1 MTEAGAATTRPGPD
15 RAWRWLAWAWLLV
28 VLALGLQQAMFW
40 RQPAI
45 DTDVMAL
52 LPGSAADARLS
63 AANQRL
69 ADAVTGEVVVLLS
82 TDDWPRTQ
90 AAAQAFLAEIARGKA
105 LQATAVDDA
114 DALAGAIAFYA
125 PHRQGLLTPDQRAWL
140 RQATPDVI
148 ADMAMARLLSPVGG
162 GMGRWQDD
170 PLGLWPAWWQAKAG
184 QGMQSRDGLLSVRNG
199 DGREWALLRFHSAQ
213 PAFRVDGEAPLHTAL
228 DAATAAAGK
237 AAGGELKLLHG
248 GVPLHAEAAAS
259 RAAFE
264 VNTIGIGS
272 LLAVLLLV
280 WLAFR
285 SPRPIVLVGLSLLVG
300 LAAGVAVTTFLFG
313 KIHLLTLV
321 FGASLAGVAEDYGI
335 HYFAC
340 RQGRPDVP
348 PHSLMRQLLPA
359 LALAL
364 LTSVLAYLTLGIAPF
379 PGLRQMA
386 VFAATGLSATF
397 LTAALW
403 FPWLDA
409 GRPRDSRFAA
419 RIAGSLAHWPRWRP
433 NAVGIVALL
442 LFAAFIAGGLHR
454 LKVNDDLRSLQAS
467 PPTLLADEIAIGK
480 LLGLPSPAQYFLV
493 EGDNA
498 QAVLRNEERLTD
510 ALQPLVAA
518 GTLQGWR
525 AVSDWLP
532 SLQRQQADRALVAP
546 VETLARSRAAALL
559 GEAMEVDTAA
569 TTATPRLLVDAGL
582 RQPLA
587 APLRPLWLGDVDGRH
602 ASVVMLQGLSPA
614 NLPAIVAAAH
624 GIDGVRWIDR
634 TATFSSLLGH
644 YRVQMSWLLLAGY
657 VAVGLALLL
666 RFGRSGWRALLPT
679 ALAALLSLAALGWI
693 GEPLQLFGV
702 LAQLLLLGI
711 GVDYGIFLLEH
722 RDDGASW
729 LAVCLGAAS
738 TLLAFGLLSLSA
750 TPALHGFGLMLL
762 LGIGSVWLLSP
773 CLRPAADPASNR

>member
-1 MTEAGAATTRPGPD
+1 MTEAGAVAMRPGKD
-15 RAWRWLAWAWLLV
+15 RAWRWLAWAWLVV
-28 VLALGLQQAMFW
+28 VLALGLQQALFW

-52 LPGSAADARLS
+52 LPGSAADARLT

-82 TDDWPRTQ
+82 GEDWTRTQ
-90 AAAQAFLAEIARGKA
+90 AAAQAFLAETSRGKA
-105 LQATAVDDA
+105 LQVSASDDA
-114 DALAGAIAFYA
+114 AALADAIAFYA
-125 PHRQGLLTPDQRAWL
+125 PHRQGLLTPEQRAWL
-140 RQATPDVI
+140 RQATPGAV
-148 ADMAMARLLSPVGG
+148 ADTAMARLMSPVSG

-184 QGMQSRDGLLSVRNG
+184 QGMQARDGLLSVRDG
-199 DGREWALLRFHSAQ
+199 DGRDWALLRFRSAQ
-213 PAFRVDGEAPLHTAL
+213 PAFRLDGDAPLQVAL
-228 DAATAAAGK
+228 DAATAAAAR
-237 AAGGELKLLHG
+237 AAEGELKLLRG

-259 RAAFE
+259 RAAWE

-285 SPRPIVLVGLSLLVG
+285 SPRPIVLVALSLLVG

-348 PHSLMRQLLPA
+348 ARSMMRQLLPA

-386 VFAATGLSATF
+386 VFAATGLTATF

-409 GRPRDSRFAA
+409 GTPRHSRFAA
-419 RIAGSLAHWPRWRP
+419 RIAGSLARWPRWRP
-433 NAVGIVALL
+433 NASGIIAL
-442 LFAAFIAGGLHR
+442 LFASVFIVGGLHKLR
-454 LKVNDDLRSLQAS
+454 ISDDLRSLQAS
-467 PPTLLADEIAIGK
+467 PPQLLANEIAIGK

-493 EGDNA
+493 EGADA

-518 GTLQGWR
+518 GKLHGWR

-532 SLQRQQADRALVAP
+532 SLQRQQADRALAAP
-546 VETLARSRAAALL
+546 AEALARSRAAALL
-559 GEAMEVDTAA
+559 GEPME
-569 TTATPRLLVDAGL
+569 TTAPSTAPQLLVDDGL

-587 APLRPLWLGDVDGRH
+587 AALRPLWLGEIDGRH

-614 NLPAIVAAAH
+614 NLAAIEAAAR
-624 GIDGVRWIDR
+624 GLDGVRWIDR
-634 TATFSSLLGH
+634 TATFSALLGH
-644 YRVQMSWLLLAGY
+644 YRVQMGWLLLVGY

-738 TLLAFGLLSLSA
+738 TLLAFGLLALSA

-762 LGIGSVWLLSP
+762 LGIGCVWLLSP
-773 CLRPAADPASNR
+773 CLRPAAEPVSTH

>member
-1 MTEAGAATTRPGPD
+1 MIEAGATTRSRED

-28 VLALGLQQAMFW
+28 VLALGLQQALFW

-52 LPGSAADARLS
+52 LPGSGTDARLT

-69 ADAVTGEVVVLLS
+69 AEAVTGDVVVLLS
-82 TDDWPRTQ
+82 GADWPRTQ
-90 AAAQAFLAEIARGKA
+90 AAAQAFRADIARGNA
-105 LQATAVDDA
+105 LQATGSGDA
-114 DALAGAIAFYA
+114 DALADAIAFYA
-125 PHRQGLLTPDQRAWL
+125 PHRQGLLTPGQRAWL
-140 RQATPDVI
+140 RQAAPEAV
-148 ADMAMARLLSPVGG
+148 ADTAMARLMSPVSG

-184 QGMQSRDGLLSVRNG
+184 QGMQARDGLLSVRDG
-199 DGREWALLRFHSAQ
+199 DGRDWALLRFHSAQ
-213 PAFRVDGEAPLHTAL
+213 PAFRLDGDAPLQLAL
-228 DAATAAAGK
+228 DAATAAADK
-237 AAGGELKLLHG
+237 AAGGDLKLLHG

-264 VNTIGIGS
+264 VNTIGLGS

-285 SPRPIVLVGLSLLVG
+285 SPRPILLVGLSLLVG
-300 LAAGVAVTTFLFG
+300 LAAGVAVTSFVFG

-348 PHSLMRQLLPA
+348 PRSMMRQLLPA

-364 LTSVLAYLTLGIAPF
+364 LTSALAYLTLGIAPF

-409 GRPRDSRFAA
+409 GRPRHSRFAA
-419 RIAGSLAHWPRWRP
+419 RIAASLAHWPRWRP
-433 NAVGIVALL
+433 NAIGIAALL
-442 LFAAFIAGGLHR
+442 LVAAFIAGGLHK
-454 LKVNDDLRSLQAS
+454 LQVKDDLRSLQAS
-467 PPTLLADEIAIGK
+467 PPALLDNEIAIGK
-480 LLGLPSPAQYFLV
+480 VLGLPSPAQYFLV
-493 EGDNA
+493 EGADA
-498 QAVLRNEERLTD
+498 QTVLRNEERLTD

-518 GTLQGWR
+518 GKLHGWR

-532 SLQRQQADRALVAP
+532 SLQRQQADRALVMPA
-546 VETLARSRAAALL
+546 EALARSRAAALL
-559 GEAMEVDTAA
+559 GEPMETAP
-569 TTATPRLLVDAGL
+569 TRITPPLLVDDAL

-587 APLRPLWLGDVDGRH
+587 APLRPLWLGDVDGRQ

-614 NLPAIVAAAH
+614 NLAAVAAAAH
-624 GIDGVRWIDR
+624 GLDGVRWIDR
-634 TATFSSLLGH
+634 TATFSALLGH
-644 YRVQMSWLLLAGY
+644 YRVQMGWLLLAGY

-666 RFGRSGWRALLPT
+666 RFGRSAWRALLPT

-738 TLLAFGLLSLSA
+738 TLLAFGLLALSA

-773 CLRPAADPASNR
+773 CLRPVAEPVSNH

>member
-1 MTEAGAATTRPGPD
+1 MTEAGAVAMRPGKD
-15 RAWRWLAWAWLLV
+15 RAWRWLAWAWLVV
-28 VLALGLQQAMFW
+28 VLALGLQQALFW

-52 LPGSAADARLS
+52 LPGSAADARLT

-82 TDDWPRTQ
+82 GEDWTRTQ
-90 AAAQAFLAEIARGKA
+90 AAAQAFLAETARGKA
-105 LQATAVDDA
+105 LQVSASDDA
-114 DALAGAIAFYA
+114 AALADAIAFYA
-125 PHRQGLLTPDQRAWL
+125 PHRQGLLTPEQRAWL
-140 RQATPDVI
+140 RQATPDAV
-148 ADMAMARLLSPVGG
+148 ADTAMARLMSPVSG

-184 QGMQSRDGLLSVRNG
+184 QGMQARDGLLSVRDR
-199 DGREWALLRFHSAQ
+199 DGRDWALLRFRSAQ
-213 PAFRVDGEAPLHTAL
+213 PAFRLDGDAPLQVAL
-228 DAATAAAGK
+228 DAATAAAAR
-237 AAGGELKLLHG
+237 AAGGELKLLRG

-259 RAAFE
+259 RAAWE

-285 SPRPIVLVGLSLLVG
+285 SPRPIMLVALSLLVG

-348 PHSLMRQLLPA
+348 ARSMMRQLLPA

-386 VFAATGLSATF
+386 VFAATGLTATF

-409 GRPRDSRFAA
+409 GTPRHSRFAA
-419 RIAGSLAHWPRWRP
+419 RIAGSLARWPRWRP

-442 LFAAFIAGGLHR
+442 FASVFIVGGLHKLR
-454 LKVNDDLRSLQAS
+454 ISDDLRSLQAS
-467 PPTLLADEIAIGK
+467 PPQLLANEIAIGK

-493 EGDNA
+493 EGADA

-518 GTLQGWR
+518 GKLHGWR

-532 SLQRQQADRALVAP
+532 SLQRQQADRALAAP
-546 VETLARSRAAALL
+546 AEALARSRAAALL
-559 GEAMEVDTAA
+559 GEPME
-569 TTATPRLLVDAGL
+569 TTAPSTAPQLLVDDGL

-587 APLRPLWLGDVDGRH
+587 AALRPLWLGEIDGRH

-614 NLPAIVAAAH
+614 NLTAIEAAAR
-624 GIDGVRWIDR
+624 GLDGVRWIDR
-634 TATFSSLLGH
+634 TATFSALLGH
-644 YRVQMSWLLLAGY
+644 YRVQMGWLLLVGY

-666 RFGRSGWRALLPT
+666 RFGRNGWRALLPT

-702 LAQLLLLGI
+702 LAQLLLLGM

-738 TLLAFGLLSLSA
+738 TLLAFGLLALSA
-750 TPALHGFGLMLL
+750 TPALHGFGLVLL

-773 CLRPAADPASNR
+773 CLRPAADPVSTH

>member
-1 MTEAGAATTRPGPD
+1 MAAGRFGTD
-15 RAWRWLAWAWLLV
+15 RAWRWLAWGWLVV
-28 VLALGLQQAMFW
+28 VLALGLQQALFW

-52 LPGSAADARLS
+52 LPGSGADARLS

-69 ADAVTGEVVVLLS
+69 ADAVTGDVVVLLS
-82 TDDWPRTQ
+82 GADWTRTQ
-90 AAAQAFLAEIARGKA
+90 AAAKAFLGAIARGNA
-105 LQATAVDDA
+105 LQASGADDA

-125 PHRQGLLTPDQRAWL
+125 PHRQGLLTPGQRAWL
-140 RQATPDVI
+140 RQATPDAV
-148 ADMAMARLLSPVGG
+148 ADMAMARLMSPVSG

-184 QGMQSRDGLLSVRNG
+184 QGMQARDGLLSVRDG
-199 DGREWALLRFHSAQ
+199 DGRDWALLRFHSAQ
-213 PAFRVDGEAPLHTAL
+213 PAFRLAGDAPLRTAL
-228 DAATAAAGK
+228 DDATAAAAK

-300 LAAGVAVTTFLFG
+300 LAAGVVVTTWLFG

-340 RQGRPDVP
+340 RQGHPQVP
-348 PHSLMRQLLPA
+348 PRTLMRQLLPA
-359 LALAL
+359 LVLAL

-386 VFAATGLSATF
+386 VFAATGLTATF

-409 GRPRDSRFAA
+409 GTPRHSRFAA
-419 RIAGSLAHWPRWRP
+419 RIAGSLARWPRWRP
-433 NAVGIVALL
+433 DAAGIVLL
-442 LFAAFIAGGLHR
+442 LLASVFIAGGLHR
-454 LKVNDDLRSLQAS
+454 LQVNDDLRSLQAS
-467 PPTLLADEIAIGK
+467 PPALLDNEIAIGK

-493 EGDNA
+493 EGADA

-510 ALQPLVAA
+510 ALQSLVAA
-518 GTLQGWR
+518 GKLHGWR

-532 SLQRQQADRALVAP
+532 SLQRQRADRALVEPA
-546 VETLARSRAAALL
+546 ESLARSRAAAML
-559 GEAMEVDTAA
+559 GEPVNGDDDPASTAD
-569 TTATPRLLVDAGL
+569 TPRLLVDDGL

-587 APLRPLWLGDVDGRH
+587 EPLRPLWLGEVDGRH

-614 NLPAIVAAAH
+614 NLPAIAAAAR
-624 GIDGVRWIDR
+624 GLDGVRWIDR
-634 TATFSSLLGH
+634 TATFSSMLGH
-644 YRVQMSWLLLAGY
+644 YRVQMGWLLLGGY
-657 VAVGLALLL
+657 ITVGLALLL
-666 RFGRSGWRALLPT
+666 RFGRTGWRALLPT
-679 ALAALLSLAALGWI
+679 ALAALLSLATLGWI

-738 TLLAFGLLSLSA
+738 TLLAFGLLALSA

-762 LGIGSVWLLSP
+762 LGIGLVWLLSP
-773 CLRPAADPASNR
+773 CLRPVADPASTH

>member
-1 MTEAGAATTRPGPD
+1 MTEAGAATRPGKD

-28 VLALGLQQAMFW
+28 VLALGLQQASFW

-45 DTDVMAL
+45 DADVMAL
-52 LPGSAADARLS
+52 LPGSGADARLS

-69 ADAVTGEVVVLLS
+69 ADAVTGDVVVLLS
-82 TDDWPRTQ
+82 GADWPRTQ
-90 AAAQAFLAEIARGKA
+90 AAAKAFLADIARGNA
-105 LQATAVDDA
+105 LQAAGSDDA
-114 DALAGAIAFYA
+114 DALAEAIAFYS
-125 PHRQGLLTPDQRAWL
+125 PYRQGLLTPGQRAWL
-140 RQATPDVI
+140 RQATPDAI
-148 ADMAMARLLSPVGG
+148 ADMAMARLMSPVSG

-184 QGMQSRDGLLSVRNG
+184 QGMQARDGLLSVRDG
-199 DGREWALLRFHSAQ
+199 DGRDWALLRFHSAQ
-213 PAFRVDGEAPLHTAL
+213 PAFRLDGDAPLQRAL
-228 DAATAAAGK
+228 AAATAAATK
-237 AAGGELKLLHG
+237 AAGGELELLRG
-248 GVPLHAEAAAS
+248 GVPLHAEVAAS

-264 VNTIGIGS
+264 VNTIGLGS

-285 SPRPIVLVGLSLLVG
+285 SPRPILLVALSLLVG
-300 LAAGVAVTTFLFG
+300 LAAGVAVTTWLFS

-348 PHSLMRQLLPA
+348 PRSLMRQLLPA

-386 VFAATGLSATF
+386 VFAATGLTATF
-397 LTAALW
+397 LTAVLW

-409 GRPRDSRFAA
+409 GTPRHSRFAA
-419 RIAGSLAHWPRWRP
+419 AIARSLAHWPRWRP
-433 NAVGIVALL
+433 NAAGIVALL
-442 LFAAFIAGGLHR
+442 LATAFIGGGLHK
-454 LKVNDDLRSLQAS
+454 LQVNDDLRSLQAS
-467 PPTLLADEIAIGK
+467 PPALLDNEMAIGK

-493 EGDNA
+493 EGGDA
-498 QAVLRNEERLTD
+498 QALLRNEERLTD

-518 GTLQGWR
+518 GKLHGWR

-546 VETLARSRAAALL
+546 AEALARSRAAAML
-559 GEAMEVDTAA
+559 GETMETA
-569 TTATPRLLVDAGL
+569 TTNATPQLRVDEGL

-587 APLRPLWLGDVDGRH
+587 APLRPLWLSEVDGRH

-614 NLPAIVAAAH
+614 NLPAIEAAAR
-624 GIDGVRWIDR
+624 GLDGVRWVDR
-634 TATFSSLLGH
+634 TATFSALLGH
-644 YRVQMSWLLLAGY
+644 YRVQMGWLLVAGY
-657 VAVGLALLL
+657 VAVGLALLA
-666 RFGRSGWRALLPT
+666 RFGRVGWRALLPT
-679 ALAALLSLAALGWI
+679 ALAALLSLAALGWL

-738 TLLAFGLLSLSA
+738 TLLAFGLLALSA

-762 LGIGSVWLLSP
+762 LGIGLVWLLSP
-773 CLRPAADPASNR
+773 CLRPVADPASTH